1 MPGSELHV
9 YDGGHAFVGQD
20 PAAFPEIL
28 DFLAGPPDPAAR
40 GTSLPGMYFG
50 WFIFAGIAVVCILA
64 GAIAMKRRSDYGN
77 SEPDDDFDFD
87 AYEGF
92 DKQ

>member
-1 MPGSELHV
+1 
-9 YDGGHAFVGQD
+9 
-20 PAAFPEIL
+20 
-28 DFLAGPPDPAAR
+28 
-40 GTSLPGMYFG
+40 MYIG
-50 WFIFAGIAVVCILA
+50 WFLFAGIAIVCILA
-64 GAIAMKRRSDYGN
+64 GAVAMKRRSDYGK